1 MTGGGLNVPIEPAS
15 AVGFDEFID
24 VIGSDGRSGQQI
36 NQGLCTRYSDL
47 ARFEFSPDG
56 RPGISLFKAQIRT
69 IPYEVQLMER
79 HPNGSQAFIPMGDAE
94 LLVVVAPD
102 EGGKPGQPRAA
113 IVGPGKGVNI
123 LRNSW
128 HGVLAPLSGS
138 GLFAVVDWIGNRPN
152 LVEHVF
158 DQPCCINR

>member
-1 MTGGGLNVPIEPAS
+1 MSGGRQSVPIEPYA
-15 AVGFDEFID
+15 AGGFDEFID
-24 VIGSDGRSGQQI
+24 IIETDGRSGHQI
-36 NQGLCTRYSDL
+36 NLGLCTRYSDL
-47 ARFEFSPDG
+47 ARVEFSPDG

-69 IPYEVQLMER
+69 IPYELQLMER

-102 EGGKPGQPRAA
+102 EGGKPGQPRAT
-113 IVGPGKGVNI
+113 IIGPGRGVNV

-158 DQPCCINR
+158 DPPRFIYR